1 MSLVDGQMYGSPSF
15 NKEAS
20 LFQRLEGNMRHLDDL
35 IDTEDLDPSEH
46 RSHQVQNKD
55 QGLESKNMEG
65 DDRHQDHG
73 LSNDGAASETL
84 GELPHAFHDP
94 RRRLGAASPQWSI
107 ATLRSADNIPSISK
121 EQLAMEA
128 EDSPWGGS

>member
-1 MSLVDGQMYGSPSF
+1 MYRSRSF
-15 NKEAS
+15 NREAS

-35 IDTEDLDPSEH
+35 IDTDDLDPSEH
-46 RSHQVQNKD
+46 QSHQVQNKN
-55 QGLESKNMEG
+55 QGRKSGEME

-73 LSNDGAASETL
+73 LSSDGAASETL
-84 GELPHAFHDP
+84 GKLPHALHDP
-94 RRRLGAASPQWSI
+94 SKRRFRAASPQWSI

-121 EQLAMEA
+121 EQLVMEA